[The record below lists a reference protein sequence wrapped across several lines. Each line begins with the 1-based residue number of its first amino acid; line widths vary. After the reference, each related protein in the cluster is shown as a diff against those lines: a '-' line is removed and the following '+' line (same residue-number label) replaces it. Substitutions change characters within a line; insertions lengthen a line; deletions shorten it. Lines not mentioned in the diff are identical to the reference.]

1 MTRLGSAGTSG
12 WTAVIAATALF
23 GSYAFAC
30 MFPFAAI
37 ATIAA
42 LTLDAR
48 RGFALVALV
57 WAANQ
62 AVGFG
67 LHAYPRDAST
77 IGWGIAIGVAALGG
91 YVAARAIVGGASLVS
106 ARALGGLLAAF
117 AVYEGLLFA
126 YALVVGGTET
136 FAADIVAR
144 IALNDAAWFAGLA
157 ALRLAAGGF
166 ALRTATPGT
175 AR

>member
-1 MTRLGSAGTSG
+1 MTKLSSTGASV
-12 WTAVIAATALF
+12 WTAILAATALF

-30 MFPFAAI
+30 VFPFAAI

-48 RGFALVALV
+48 RGVALVALV

-67 LHAYPRDAST
+67 LHAYPHDAST
-77 IGWGIAIGVAALGG
+77 IGWGIAIGVGALGA
-91 YVAARAIVGGASLVS
+91 YAAARSLVGDTALLS
-106 ARALGGLLAAF
+106 VRALGGLLAALV
-117 AVYEGLLFA
+117 AYEGLLFA
-126 YALVVGGTET
+126 YALVAGGTET
-136 FAADIVAR
+136 FAPGIVAR

-157 ALRLAAGGF
+157 ALRLLAGGVIVR
-166 ALRTATPGT
+166 AAVPGT
-175 AR
+175 VR